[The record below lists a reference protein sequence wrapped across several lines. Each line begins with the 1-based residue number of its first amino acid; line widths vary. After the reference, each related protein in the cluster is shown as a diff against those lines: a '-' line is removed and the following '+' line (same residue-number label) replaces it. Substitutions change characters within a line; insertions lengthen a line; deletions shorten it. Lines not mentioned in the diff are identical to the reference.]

1 MSDYIESVR
10 NVLGTVIDVVSEE
23 LLEEARDI
31 VSRIKP
37 RKPRSCWER
46 KWISRRIHFGASK
59 LLQELAAEDSESFK
73 NHLRMT
79 EEKFEEL
86 LKHVTPAI
94 QKSNTKMRLALPARL
109 KLQITLRYLATGD
122 SFASLQYMYRV
133 PKCTISKFIPQV
145 CDAIFE
151 ALKDYVK
158 VSFKIPLFL
167 TCYLLMLN

>member
-10 NVLGTVIDVVSEE
+10 IVLGTVIDAVSEE

-31 VSRIKP
+31 VRRIKP

-59 LLQELAAEDSESFK
+59 LLEELATEDNESFK
-73 NHLRMT
+73 NHLRMS

-86 LKHVTPAI
+86 LRHISPAI
-94 QKSNTKMRLALPARL
+94 QKSNTKMRSALPARL
-109 KLQITLRYLATGD
+109 KLQIALRYLATGD

-145 CDAIFE
+145 CNAIFE

-158 VSFKIPLFL
+158 VGFQFS
-167 TCYLLMLN
+167 LLLYFNA